1 MFLVDT
7 NIVSEL
13 RRQRPHK
20 AVLAW
25 IDSIDRRM
33 LFISAVSIGEIQ
45 AGIEITRRQ
54 DLAKA
59 AEIEAWLEMIEGSWQ
74 ILGMDG
80 SSFRHWARLMHGQS
94 EALYEDGM
102 IAATAWVH
110 GLTIAT
116 RNIADF
122 LPFKVTVYNP
132 FKYHA

>member
-94 EALYEDGM
+94 EALYEDAPPFGGAVAERLRASG
-102 IAATAWVH
+102 AA
-110 GLTIAT
+110 
-116 RNIADF
+116 
-122 LPFKVTVYNP
+122 LPSSFPP
-132 FKYHA
+132 FQR